1 MGSWRSAK
9 SCSIRWTMQ
18 RCRSTLLVEHELTL
32 VEQLCD
38 PVIVMAQ
45 GKVIAEGP
53 MREVRSRKHV
63 VDAYLAG

>member
-1 MGSWRSAK
+1 
-9 SCSIRWTMQ
+9 MQ